1 MGANLS
7 SNAGFKDTSKITLS
21 APDAAADIILGI
33 IWLLVLYSFAIIFST
48 CALVDR
54 WKGPTDKIR
63 VGGGSVFMAAV
74 LSTVWPVVLLYLM
87 FAD

>member
-7 SNAGFKDTSKITLS
+7 STLVPDTSKVVLSPTDRNADITL
-21 APDAAADIILGI
+21 AV
-33 IWLLVLYSFAIIFST
+33 IWVLVLYGFAIIFST

-63 VGGGSVFMAAV
+63 VGGRSGDRVMAHV
-74 LSTVWPVVLLYLM
+74 PDGLE
-87 FAD
+87 